1 MSATTR
7 RIIYVIIYELVA
19 ILAVTLGLSAFG
31 FGGGQSGAVAIASST
46 VAVIWNFIWTSMF
59 EAWERRQ
66 ESQTRT
72 VKRRVVHSIG
82 FEGGLMIF
90 LIPVVAWILKVS
102 LLEAFFLEAG
112 ILVFFL
118 IYTFVFMWVFDKVW
132 PPHTA
137 SAKANPETTN
147 VTDPAEAK
155 VQN

>member
-7 RIIYVIIYELVA
+7 RIIYVITYELVA
-19 ILAVTLGLSAFG
+19 ILAVTLGLSLLG

-72 VKRRVVHSIG
+72 VKRRIVHSIG
-82 FEGGLMIF
+82 FEGGLMFF

-102 LLEAFFLEAG
+102 LFEAFVLEAG

-118 IYTFVFMWVFDKVW
+118 IYTFVFMWIFDKIW

-137 SAKANPETTN
+137 SSKSKAA
-147 VTDPAEAK
+147 VSS
-155 VQN
+155 